1 MFFQRFTILVS
12 GRYFCDPLVLG
23 QKEISDQSQSRDGA
37 VLTNGKRVF
46 SDPWLTAP
54 RRPER
59 SIICQSQYQEQPDLY
74 RTREREAERRQQQQT
89 HLRFESLHFYSS
101 NVFYYFYFSSSSPLG
116 SCFIFIHLC
125 VNT

>member
-74 RTREREAERRQQQQT
+74 RTRERDKRRGDNNNKHILDLKVYIFIQAM
-89 HLRFESLHFYSS
+89 
-101 NVFYYFYFSSSSPLG
+101 YFHFSSSSSLG

>member
-37 VLTNGKRVF
+37 VLANEERVF

-74 RTREREAERRQQQQT
+74 RTREREREKRRGDNNNKHT
-89 HLRFESLHFYSS
+89 FK
-101 NVFYYFYFSSSSPLG
+101 
-116 SCFIFIHLC
+116 
-125 VNT
+125 T